1 MASVP
6 ILESFQSLLP
16 YWNPPP
22 PPPPA
27 PHTKW
32 VSLYWPD
39 EAGHEEVEEKKSEAL
54 GQPKAAL
61 WGQWADSVSDSRFRA
76 ALPMI
81 ELHSPWL
88 GLELGLALV
97 LGLTKVS

>member
-6 ILESFQSLLP
+6 I
-16 YWNPPP
+16 WNPSSPYCP
-22 PPPPA
+22 VEIPSPPA

-32 VSLYWPD
+32 ESLYWPD

-54 GQPKAAL
+54 AQPKAAL

-88 GLELGLALV
+88 ELELGLALV